1 MRYHLVR
8 GQTQSAMLQETI
20 LFTFFMIFTGAA
32 VIAAVALFA
41 RQSLLVAYVLLGVL
55 LGPSVSGIVSNP
67 EVVKQIAHIGIIF
80 LLFLLGLS
88 LNPIELLQMVKKTT
102 LVTIASSLI
111 FALAG
116 FTVSLLFGI
125 PFFEAVLVGAV
136 MSFSSTIIG
145 LKLLPTSILHHQ
157 RTGEV
162 VISILLLQDLLAMVL
177 LVLVKGT
184 GESLG
189 VTDREWLE
197 PLLLLLKLPL
207 LVLFTWIMTRYL
219 LIPLMAR
226 YDKIREFI
234 FLVAIGWCLGMA
246 QLASWL
252 GLSAEIGA
260 FIGGVSLASA
270 PVALFVSESLKPLRD
285 FFLILF
291 FFSLGASVDL
301 GMSTRVILPAL
312 VLCAVTLLL
321 KPLVFRWL
329 LLRIGEPEKR
339 STAIG
344 IRLGQMSEFSLLISV
359 VAMDSGSISHETGY
373 LIQFATLFTFIASSW
388 WVVQRL
394 PTPIAT
400 RDELRLD

>member
-1 MRYHLVR
+1 
-8 GQTQSAMLQETI
+8 MLHDPM

-32 VIAAVALFA
+32 VIAAIALFA
-41 RQSLLVAYVLLGVL
+41 HQSLLVAYVLLGVL
-55 LGPSVSGIVSNP
+55 LGPSLLGIVSNP
-67 EVVKQIAHIGIIF
+67 DVIKQIAHIGIIF
-80 LLFLLGLS
+80 LLFLLGLN
-88 LNPIELLQMVKKTT
+88 LNPAELMQMVKKTT
-102 LVTIASSLI
+102 LVTISSSLI
-111 FALAG
+111 FAVAG
-116 FTVSLLFGI
+116 FGVAMLFGV
-125 PFFEAVLVGAV
+125 PLKEAILVGVV

-177 LVLVKGT
+177 LVLVKGA
-184 GESLG
+184 GESSGHG
-189 VTDREWLE
+189 VMGWWE

-207 LVLFTWIMTRYL
+207 LVLFTWLMTKYL
-219 LIPLMAR
+219 LIPLIHR
-226 YDKIREFI
+226 FDKIREFI
-234 FLVAIGWCLGMA
+234 FLVAIGWCLGVA

-252 GLSAEIGA
+252 QLSAEIGA
-260 FIGGVSLASA
+260 FIAGVSLASA

-291 FFSLGASVDL
+291 FFSLGARMDL
-301 GMSTRVILPAL
+301 GMSAPVILPAL
-312 VLCAVTLLL
+312 VLCAVALLL
-321 KPLVFRWL
+321 KPPVFRWL
-329 LLRIGEPEKR
+329 LLRIGESEKR
-339 STAIG
+339 STSIG

-359 VAMDSGSISHETGY
+359 VAMDSGVISHETGY
-373 LIQFATLFTFIASSW
+373 LIQFTTLFTFIASSW

>member
-1 MRYHLVR
+1 
-8 GQTQSAMLQETI
+8 MLQDPI
-20 LFTFFMIFTGAA
+20 LFTFFLIFTGAA

-55 LGPSVSGIVSNP
+55 LGPSVFGIVGNP
-67 EVVKQIAHIGIIF
+67 EVIKQIAHIGIIF

-88 LNPIELLQMVKKTT
+88 LNPVELLQMVRKTT
-102 LVTIASSLI
+102 LVTISSSLI

-116 FTVSLLFGI
+116 FTVSLLFGVHFI
-125 PFFEAVLVGAV
+125 EAILVGVV

-177 LVLVKGT
+177 LVLVKGA
-184 GESLG
+184 GSHSVDADG
-189 VTDREWLE
+189 EWLE
-197 PLLLLLKLPL
+197 LVLLLLKLPL
-207 LVLFTWIMTRYL
+207 LVLFTSIMTKYL
-219 LIPLMAR
+219 LIPLMR
-226 YDKIREFI
+226 RFDKIREFI

-260 FIGGVSLASA
+260 FIGGISLASA
-270 PVALFVSESLKPLRD
+270 PVALFISESLKPLRD

-291 FFSLGASVDL
+291 FFSLGARMDL
-301 GMSTRVILPAL
+301 GMSAPVILPAL

-321 KPLVFRWL
+321 KPPVFRWL
-329 LLRIGEPEKR
+329 LLRIGETEER
-339 STAIG
+339 SSSIG

-359 VAMDSGSISHETGY
+359 VAMDSGRISLETGY

>member
-1 MRYHLVR
+1 
-8 GQTQSAMLQETI
+8 MLQDPI

-41 RQSLLVAYVLLGVL
+41 RQSLLVAYVLLGIL
-55 LGPSVSGIVSNP
+55 LGPSVFGIVSNP
-67 EVVKQIAHIGIIF
+67 EVIKQIAHIGIIF
-80 LLFLLGLS
+80 LLFLLGLN
-88 LNPIELLQMVKKTT
+88 LNPVELMQMVKKTT
-102 LVTIASSLI
+102 LVTISSSLI
-111 FALAG
+111 FALSG

-125 PFFEAVLVGAV
+125 PFSEAMLVGAV

-177 LVLVKGT
+177 LLLVKGS
-184 GESLG
+184 GEGSG
-189 VTDREWLE
+189 DADVRWLE

-207 LVLFTWIMTRYL
+207 LVLFTWLMTRYV
-219 LIPLMAR
+219 LIPLIHHFN
-226 YDKIREFI
+226 KIREFI

-260 FIGGVSLASA
+260 FIAGVSLASA

-291 FFSLGASVDL
+291 FFSLGARMDL
-301 GMSTRVILPAL
+301 GMSAPVILPAL

-321 KPLVFRWL
+321 KPAVFRWL
-329 LLRIGEPEKR
+329 LLRIGESEKR
-339 STAIG
+339 STSIG

-359 VAMDSGSISHETGY
+359 VAMDSGSITQETGY
-373 LIQFATLFTFIASSW
+373 LIQFTTLFTFIASSW

>member
-1 MRYHLVR
+1 
-8 GQTQSAMLQETI
+8 MLQDPI

-41 RQSLLVAYVLLGVL
+41 RQSLLVAYVLLGIL
-55 LGPSVSGIVSNP
+55 LGPSVFGIVSNP
-67 EVVKQIAHIGIIF
+67 EVIKQTAHIGIIF

-88 LNPIELLQMVKKTT
+88 LNPVELMQMVRKTT
-102 LVTIASSLI
+102 LVTISSSLI

-125 PFFEAVLVGAV
+125 PVIEAILVGVV

-177 LVLVKGT
+177 LVLVKGA
-184 GESLG
+184 GESSG
-189 VTDREWLE
+189 AADMEWLE

-207 LVLFTWIMTRYL
+207 FVLFTWLMTKFL
-219 LIPLMAR
+219 LIPLMR
-226 YDKIREFI
+226 RFDKIREFI

-291 FFSLGASVDL
+291 FFLAWRAYGSGNVDP
-301 GMSTRVILPAL
+301 GD
-312 VLCAVTLLL
+312 CACTGVVRRHPVAQTTGV
-321 KPLVFRWL
+321 PLV
-329 LLRIGEPEKR
+329 
-339 STAIG
+339 
-344 IRLGQMSEFSLLISV
+344 
-359 VAMDSGSISHETGY
+359 VAAH
-373 LIQFATLFTFIASSW
+373 
-388 WVVQRL
+388 R
-394 PTPIAT
+394 
-400 RDELRLD
+400 

>member
-1 MRYHLVR
+1 
-8 GQTQSAMLQETI
+8 MLHDPM

-32 VIAAVALFA
+32 VIAAIALFA
-41 RQSLLVAYVLLGVL
+41 HQSLLVAYVLLGVL
-55 LGPSVSGIVSNP
+55 LGPSLLGIVSNP
-67 EVVKQIAHIGIIF
+67 EVIKQIAHIGIIF
-80 LLFLLGLS
+80 LLFLLGLN
-88 LNPIELLQMVKKTT
+88 LNPAELMQMVKKTT
-102 LVTIASSLI
+102 LVTISSSLI
-111 FALAG
+111 FAVAG
-116 FTVSLLFGI
+116 FGVAMLFGV
-125 PFFEAVLVGAV
+125 PLKEAILVGVV

-177 LVLVKGT
+177 LVLVKGA
-184 GESLG
+184 GESSGHG
-189 VTDREWLE
+189 VMGWWE

-207 LVLFTWIMTRYL
+207 LVLFTWLMTKYL
-219 LIPLMAR
+219 LIPLIHR
-226 YDKIREFI
+226 FDKIREFI
-234 FLVAIGWCLGMA
+234 FLVAIGWCLGVA

-252 GLSAEIGA
+252 QLSAEIGA
-260 FIGGVSLASA
+260 FIAGVSLASA

-291 FFSLGASVDL
+291 FFSLGARMDL
-301 GMSTRVILPAL
+301 GMSAPVILPAL
-312 VLCAVTLLL
+312 VLCAVALLL
-321 KPLVFRWL
+321 KPPVFRWL
-329 LLRIGEPEKR
+329 LLRIGESEKR
-339 STAIG
+339 STSIG

-359 VAMDSGSISHETGY
+359 VAMDSGVISHETGY
-373 LIQFATLFTFIASSW
+373 LIQFTTLFTFIASSW